1 MKKNNVDNNID
12 DMTEYDTTR
21 KQLDFNNMSKYEDDN
36 LDDWVYEF
44 DI

>member
-12 DMTEYDTTR
+12 DMKSVSEYDTTR

-36 LDDWVYEF
+36 LDDWV
-44 DI
+44 